1 MHKYFVTTK
10 TIKVRL
16 TKVKVVR
23 SCLTTFLLC
32 IKKGGS
38 LMDETILEK
47 TEGRVSYHD
56 SVEEMLKRIREDGMP
71 NVFDRW
77 VSQEKIRCKFC
88 LEGLSCQLC
97 SQGPCRINLNGEQQ
111 KGVCGIGPDGMAM
124 RNMLLRN
131 IMGAGTYSH
140 HAYEAFRTLRATGE
154 EKTPFTIKDEY
165 KLKWMCDKVGINANQ
180 EINKMAVDLANFLES
195 EMGKDVDEP
204 SIMVDVFAPRKRKN
218 VWKSLGIYPSGVVHE
233 EQNAVASC
241 LTNVDGDYVS
251 LAKKAMR
258 LGLAT
263 IYTAQIGLEMVQDIL
278 FGTPMPH
285 EVNVDLGIMDPE
297 YVNIVFNGHQ
307 PWPGVATI
315 QKAKMNE
322 IQEKAKAAGAK
333 GLRIVGSIET
343 GQELLQRFEV
353 DDVFVGLMGNWLA
366 IEPLLATGTV
376 DVLAM
381 EENCSPPAIDHYAE
395 KYQVT
400 LVGVSTIIGIPGLN
414 HMIPYNPANV
424 DEMADKLI
432 DLAIENFK
440 KRKGNVIPKVP
451 KITQKAIAGFSTEAI
466 LNALGN
472 RLDPLV
478 DVIAAGKI
486 KGIVA
491 LANCS
496 TLRNGPQ
503 DWNTVNLVKELIKKD
518 ILVVA
523 GGCGNHALEVAGL
536 CNLDALNITGE
547 GLKEVCSM
555 LKIPPVLSFG
565 TCTDTGRISML
576 VTELANHLD
585 VDVPDLPIAVTA
597 PEWMEQKATIDG
609 VFAVAYGA
617 YTHLSPTPFLTGAE
631 KLVKLLTEDVEGLTG
646 GKIALGDD
654 PIQVAN
660 NIEAHILSKRKAM
673 GLS

>member
-1 MHKYFVTTK
+1 M
-10 TIKVRL
+10 
-16 TKVKVVR
+16 
-23 SCLTTFLLC
+23 S
-32 IKKGGS
+32 
-38 LMDETILEK
+38 ETIPEK

-56 SVEEMLKRIREDGMP
+56 SVEEMLKRIREDGMS

-77 VSQEKIRCKFC
+77 TYQEKIRCKFC

-97 SQGPCRINLNGEQQ
+97 SQGPCRINLKGEQQ
-111 KGVCGIGPDGMAM
+111 KGVCGIGPDAMAM

-154 EKTPFTIKDEY
+154 GKTPFTIKDVD
-165 KLKWMCDKVGINANQ
+165 KLKWMCENVGINTNQ
-180 EINKMAVDLANFLES
+180 DANKMAIALADFLEA

-204 SIMVDVFAPRKRKN
+204 SVMVEVFAPRKRKQ
-218 VWKSLGIYPSGVVHE
+218 VWKDIGIYPSGVVHE

-251 LAKKAMR
+251 LAKKALS

-263 IYTAQIGLEMVQDIL
+263 IYTAQIGLEMTQDIL
-278 FGTPMPH
+278 FGTPTPH
-285 EVNVDLGIMDPE
+285 EVDVDLGIMDPD

-307 PWPGVATI
+307 PWPGVATM
-315 QKAKMNE
+315 QKAKSKE
-322 IQEKAKAAGAK
+322 VQERAKAAGAK

-395 KYQVT
+395 RYQVT

-414 HMIPYNPANV
+414 HMIPYNPGKV

-432 DLAIENFK
+432 ELAIENFK
-440 KRKGNVIPKVP
+440 KRKGKVTPKVP
-451 KITQKAIAGFSTEAI
+451 KITQKAIAGFSTEAV
-466 LNALGN
+466 LSALGN
-472 RLDPLV
+472 KLDPLV
-478 DVIAAGKI
+478 EVIAAGKI
-486 KGIVA
+486 KGVVA

-536 CNLDALNITGE
+536 CNLNAIDMAGE
-547 GLKEVCSM
+547 GLKEVCGM

-617 YTHLSPTPFLTGAE
+617 YTHLSPTPFLTGASQ
-631 KLVKLLTEDVEGLTG
+631 LVKLLTEDVEGLTG

-654 PIQVAN
+654 PKEVAN
-660 NIEAHILSKRKAM
+660 NIEAHILRKRKGM